1 MRHDF
6 TNALVLCGHAIY
18 VNGDPRQD
26 AAWILEDYQVG
37 HGEVFYEH
45 VRQFCLELQ
54 RRGPATLGIITGGQ
68 SRSHHACYLPESV
81 SYHRVA
87 IEADY
92 FGCHVADQITTEWSA
107 VDSFTNIA
115 FSLAR
120 FVEVTGRLPQQTTVI
135 SLQMKEGRIRQH
147 FDVCRSVLTAG
158 HPMEF
163 EFVGVGNPPPHLLP
177 TALAS
182 EARTR
187 AAWAVDPFGVQ
198 LAAKQATRNPWRR
211 SHPYAG
217 LALMQLLFDAMT
229 AAGVRL

>member
-26 AAWILEDYQVG
+26 SAWILEDYQAG
-37 HGEVFYEH
+37 HGEVFHEQ

-54 RRGPATLGIITGGQ
+54 RRGPHTLGIITGGQ
-68 SRSHHACYLPESV
+68 SRSHQACYLPESI
-81 SYHRVA
+81 SYHRIA
-87 IEADY
+87 AESNY
-92 FGCHVADQITTEWSA
+92 FGCEVADRITTEWNA

-120 FVEVTGRLPQQTTVI
+120 FAEVTGRLPRETAVI
-135 SLQMKEGRIRQH
+135 SLQMKEERIRQH
-147 FDVCRSVLTAG
+147 FEVCRSVLTNG
-158 HPMEF
+158 HPLEF
-163 EFVGVGNPPPHLLP
+163 EFVGIGNPPAHLLP

-187 AAWAVDPFGVQ
+187 TAWAADPFGIQ

-217 LALMQLLFDAMT
+217 IAPMQPLFDAMT
-229 AAGVRL
+229 SAGVRL